1 MAARLPTVWSSE
13 PVTFEDVTLGF
24 NPEEWGLLDLKQ
36 KSLYREVMLENYRN
50 LVSVEHQLSK
60 PDVVSQ
66 LEEAE
71 DFWPVERGIP
81 QDTIPEYPE
90 LQLDPKLDPLSA
102 ESPLMNIEVVEVLT
116 LNQEVAGP
124 RNAQIQALYAE
135 DGNLNPDSPSKQVQQ
150 LVKHPGDPEA
160 ARQRFRQF
168 CYKDMTGPQEALDQL
183 RELCHQWLQPE
194 ARSKEQILELL
205 VLEQFLGALPVKLR
219 TWVESQ
225 HPENC
230 QEVVALVEGV
240 TWMSEEEEQPVEG
253 TACCLKV
260 TAQQEEKQED
270 AAICPAT
277 VLPEEPVTFQDV
289 AVDFSREEW
298 GLLGPTQ
305 RTEYRDVMLET
316 FGHLVSVGWETT
328 LENKQLALNSGI
340 PGEEPAASLKVQ
352 ESSRDYALS
361 STSEDTLQGGVQK
374 VQDTGLKQVESAQEK
389 ELPQKKHF
397 DNPESQANSGALD
410 TNQVSL
416 QKIDKLESQANSGT
430 LDTNQVLLQ
439 KIPPRKRLRK
449 RDSQVNSMKHNS
461 RVKIHQKSCERQNA
475 REGNGCRK
483 TFNRSTKQIT
493 FIRIH
498 KGSQVCRCSECG
510 KIFRNPR
517 YFSVHKKIHT
527 GERPYVCQDCGKGFV
542 QSSSLTQ
549 HQRVHSGERPFEC
562 QECGRTFNDRSAIS
576 QHLRTHTGAKPYKCQ
591 DCGKAFR
598 QSSHLIRHQRT
609 HTGERPYA
617 CNKCGKAFTQS
628 SHLIGHQRTHNRTKR
643 KKKLPTS

>member
-24 NPEEWGLLDLKQ
+24 NPEEWGLLDIKQ

-60 PDVVSQ
+60 PEVVSQ
-66 LEEAE
+66 LEESE

-81 QDTIPEYPE
+81 QDTIPGFPE

-135 DGNLNPDSPSKQVQQ
+135 DGNLNPDFPSKQVQQ
-150 LVKHPGDPEA
+150 LIKHPGDPEA

-168 CYKDMTGPQEALDQL
+168 CYKDMTGPQEALEQL
-183 RELCHQWLQPE
+183 RKLCHQWLQPE

-240 TWMSEEEEQPVEG
+240 TWMSDEEVLPAEQPAKG
-253 TACCLKV
+253 TACCPKV
-260 TAQQEEKQED
+260 TAQQEKQQED
-270 AAICPAT
+270 AAICPVK

-328 LENKQLALNSGI
+328 LDNKQLAPNSGI

-352 ESSRDYALS
+352 KSSRDCALS
-361 STSEDTLQGGVQK
+361 STSEDTLQGGVQE
-374 VQDTGLKQVESAQEK
+374 VQDTGLKQGESAQEK
-389 ELPQKKHF
+389 ELPH
-397 DNPESQANSGALD
+397 NPKSQANSGALD
-410 TNQVSL
+410 TNQVSP

-439 KIPPRKRLRK
+439 NPPRKRLRK
-449 RDSQVNSMKHNS
+449 RDSQVKSMKRNS

-643 KKKLPTS
+643 KKKPPTS

>member
-1 MAARLPTVWSSE
+1 EWGLTAWE

-81 QDTIPEYPE
+81 QDTIPEYSE

-135 DGNLNPDSPSKQVQQ
+135 DGNLNADSSSKQVQQ
-150 LVKHPGDPEA
+150 LIKHPGDPEA

-230 QEVVALVEGV
+230 QEVVAMVEGV
-240 TWMSEEEEQPVEG
+240 TWMSEEEEQPAES

-260 TAQQEEKQED
+260 TAQQEKQED
-270 AAICPAT
+270 AAICPVT

-328 LENKQLALNSGI
+328 LENKQLAPNSGI

-352 ESSRDYALS
+352 ESSRDCALS
-361 STSEDTLQGGVQK
+361 STSEDTLQGGVQE

-389 ELPQKKHF
+389 ELPQNKHF

-416 QKIDKLESQANSGT
+416 QKTDNLESQANSDT

-449 RDSQVNSMKHNS
+449 RDSQVKSTKHNS
-461 RVKIHQKSCERQNA
+461 RVKIHHTSCERQNA
-475 REGNGCRK
+475 REGNVYRK
-483 TFNRSTKQIT
+483 ILNRSTKQIT

-643 KKKLPTS
+643 KKKHPTS